1 MDQARIDLLFGSGGH
16 LTGEGVALYVDALK
30 LGRTDALP
38 GTILDHVQRCQECK
52 EEITGLY
59 AVVAEQDYSG
69 TGPHPFFDSPPAAE
83 RTYRRTLFR
92 IAATIVAV
100 LGLGGLT
107 YLAFFRSPDG
117 TVDHHPATTEIRTD
131 TTVRRLH
138 AEEQVPAV
146 RSKELIAARFEESP
160 QLEDLVQSTVRSEE
174 TAVRSPANGS
184 TIRKG
189 ARFIWTTSAHPPF
202 ELTVLDNQRH
212 MVRSFKVSATE
223 FVLRD
228 SLEAGLYYWKL
239 GAEGNLLHV
248 GKFMVR

>member
-1 MDQARIDLLFGSGGH
+1 MDQARIDLLLGSGGH
-16 LTGEGVALYVDALK
+16 LTREGVALYVDALK
-30 LGRTDALP
+30 LGRMDALP
-38 GTILDHVQRCQECK
+38 GTILDHVQRCQQCK

-69 TGPHPFFDSPPAAE
+69 SGPHPFFDSPPAAE
-83 RTYRRTLFR
+83 RTDRPAFFR

-117 TVDHHPATTEIRTD
+117 IMNHHPATTETRTD
-131 TTVRRLH
+131 TIARDPQ
-138 AEEQVPAV
+138 AETQTPAAHN
-146 RSKELIAARFEESP
+146 RDRIAAHFTESP
-160 QLEDLVQSTVRSEE
+160 QLEDLVQSAVRSEE
-174 TAVRSPANGS
+174 TTVRSPANGS
-184 TIRKG
+184 TVRKG
-189 ARFIWTTSAHPPF
+189 ARFAWMTSAHPPF
-202 ELTVLDNQRH
+202 ELTILDNRRH
-212 MVRSFKVSATE
+212 TVRSFRVSATQ